1 MRAPHGSDVPCRAAE
16 AAMTSG
22 YRIITIDGKAQ
33 RVRGASFIQSGNRD
47 RAAAKYLATD
57 RNGRQSRKWRAGE
70 HMIQSEH
77 VPVIVE
83 ERLGSRRQV
92 HCSEH
97 QADDAGV
104 DPIEID
110 GLADHLAQLGG
121 RDDGFLLKRRK
132 FGATSSQ
139 SQPVCER
146 SAGSVRWAAWTP
158 GRHTTTQF
166 SPKMPQ
172 PESAF
177 VRQISSDNGG
187 VDGTDGG
194 AGNPVRPHPA
204 FLERRVSARLVG
216 SERPAAR

>member
-1 MRAPHGSDVPCRAAE
+1 MRAPHGSDVPRRTAE
-16 AAMTSG
+16 TAMTSG
-22 YRIITIDGKAQ
+22 YWIITIDGKAQ

-97 QADDAGV
+97 QADDARV
-104 DPIEID
+104 DTIEIN

-121 RDDGFLLKRRK
+121 RDYGFLRQRRK
-132 FGATSSQ
+132 FGITSSQ
-139 SQPVCER
+139 SQPVRER
-146 SAGSVRWAAWTP
+146 RACPAGRAARTP
-158 GRHTTTQF
+158 GRHTATQLP
-166 SPKMPQ
+166 PKMPQ
-172 PESAF
+172 P
-177 VRQISSDNGG
+177 
-187 VDGTDGG
+187 
-194 AGNPVRPHPA
+194 
-204 FLERRVSARLVG
+204 
-216 SERPAAR
+216 